1 MLLDPAPIGHLS
13 LAHLLFYSLKWWV
26 KSKSLEQE
34 IQITVSSSPSI
45 YCLREKKKKS
55 HGEWTINARSLR
67 ESLFVKRALQWYFFS
82 RTTSWILT
90 CLHITQYSKCFVA
103 ETFEEIKK
111 AMKKSVQLKAE
122 LSAKERNLVSVG
134 YKNVISARR
143 ASLEILSSIV
153 QKEESKGNEENVKKL
168 KNYRNKVEDE
178 LAKICNDILS
188 VINKQLIPS
197 STTVDSSVLFY
208 NMWAKM
214 CCCGAWGR
222 KSVALFWLYFMFF
235 PGWQTSVLMLK
246 ARKLLISLLMHI
258 RSLAHVCFCALSSEQ
273 NKLNNMFCVLVMA
286 MLVVVTAAE
295 TGLVPTVPAI
305 HDFELDFCFLKLSW
319 KVPLLTCI
327 HMII

>member
-1 MLLDPAPIGHLS
+1 MENEQSTHVHFAS
-13 LAHLLFYSLKWWV
+13 L
-26 KSKSLEQE
+26 
-34 IQITVSSSPSI
+34 SSSSER
-45 YCLREKKKKS
+45 Y
-55 HGEWTINARSLR
+55 N
-67 ESLFVKRALQWYFFS
+67 
-82 RTTSWILT
+82 
-90 CLHITQYSKCFVA
+90 

-208 NMWAKM
+208 NMLADFSSN
-214 CCCGAWGR
+214 AER
-222 KSVALFWLYFMFF
+222 KEATDQSLDAYKRLVWYQQFQLYMTLN
-235 PGWQTSVLMLK
+235 WTSVFLNSPESAYQLAK
-246 ARKLLISLLMHI
+246 QAFDDAINEFDKLNLESYARKETTLDAYPESRWVGICFTLNLLLL
-258 RSLAHVCFCALSSEQ
+258 C
-273 NKLNNMFCVLVMA
+273 
-286 MLVVVTAAE
+286 
-295 TGLVPTVPAI
+295 
-305 HDFELDFCFLKLSW
+305 
-319 KVPLLTCI
+319 
-327 HMII
+327 

>member
-1 MLLDPAPIGHLS
+1 MD
-13 LAHLLFYSLKWWV
+13 
-26 KSKSLEQE
+26 
-34 IQITVSSSPSI
+34 
-45 YCLREKKKKS
+45 
-55 HGEWTINARSLR
+55 
-67 ESLFVKRALQWYFFS
+67 KR
-82 RTTSWILT
+82 T

-208 NMWAKM
+208 NM
-214 CCCGAWGR
+214 
-222 KSVALFWLYFMFF
+222 
-235 PGWQTSVLMLK
+235 
-246 ARKLLISLLMHI
+246 
-258 RSLAHVCFCALSSEQ
+258 
-273 NKLNNMFCVLVMA
+273 
-286 MLVVVTAAE
+286 
-295 TGLVPTVPAI
+295 
-305 HDFELDFCFLKLSW
+305 
-319 KVPLLTCI
+319 
-327 HMII
+327 

>member
-1 MLLDPAPIGHLS
+1 MENEQSTHVHFAS
-13 LAHLLFYSLKWWV
+13 L
-26 KSKSLEQE
+26 
-34 IQITVSSSPSI
+34 SSSSER
-45 YCLREKKKKS
+45 Y
-55 HGEWTINARSLR
+55 N
-67 ESLFVKRALQWYFFS
+67 
-82 RTTSWILT
+82 
-90 CLHITQYSKCFVA
+90 

-208 NMWAKM
+208 NM
-214 CCCGAWGR
+214 
-222 KSVALFWLYFMFF
+222 
-235 PGWQTSVLMLK
+235 
-246 ARKLLISLLMHI
+246 
-258 RSLAHVCFCALSSEQ
+258 
-273 NKLNNMFCVLVMA
+273 
-286 MLVVVTAAE
+286 
-295 TGLVPTVPAI
+295 
-305 HDFELDFCFLKLSW
+305 
-319 KVPLLTCI
+319 
-327 HMII
+327 